1 MEPWAVLALPKD
13 KAFHRR
19 ESKKRDKRQLND
31 SIACDSI
38 FYEMPQ
44 KGKFVEIKSHE
55 WLPGVVG
62 LGIWEVMAENYGV
75 LETV

>member
-13 KAFHRR
+13 KAFHKR

-44 KGKFVEIKSHE
+44 KGKFVEIESHE
-55 WLPGVVG
+55 
-62 LGIWEVMAENYGV
+62 
-75 LETV
+75 